1 MKKLQFEP
9 TEAFVKNINLRRE
22 KHGEENKIAVDI
34 NVRAIVRPAILDSL
48 VYGLD
53 KSFESI
59 LFSGSEQQK
68 TSGLNTI
75 NFDTQFSS
83 YIVSF
88 NYSMLDDGEALRF
101 TNVKIGKFSATPQ
114 NGGLVELCFQI
125 QLNPASD
132 ELEWLVDG
140 YEHQIWMVECIGPMQ
155 QDLLDDNP
163 AIDMS
168 MGDDDSQE
176 DDEAA

>member
-1 MKKLQFEP
+1 MKKLHFEP

-34 NVRAIVRPAILDSL
+34 NLRAIVPPAILDSL

-59 LFSGSEQQK
+59 LFSGSEQKK

-88 NYSMLDDGEALRF
+88 NYSMLDDGKALRF
-101 TNVKIGKFSATPQ
+101 TNVKIGKFSATAQ
-114 NGGLVELCFQI
+114 NGGLAELCFQI

-140 YEHQIWMVECIGPMQ
+140 YEHQTWLVECIGPMQ
-155 QDLLDDNP
+155 GDLLEDNQ

-168 MGDDDSQE
+168 MGDGDQE
-176 DDEAA
+176 DEEAA